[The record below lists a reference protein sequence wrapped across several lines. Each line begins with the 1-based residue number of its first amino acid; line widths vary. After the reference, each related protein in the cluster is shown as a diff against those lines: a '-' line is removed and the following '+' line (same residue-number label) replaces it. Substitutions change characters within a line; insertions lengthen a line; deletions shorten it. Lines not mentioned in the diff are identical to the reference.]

1 MCSYYFRMDTDFF
14 MKEILL
20 MKNILKNKFIK
31 KVCLLVFVVY
41 ISVIMINQQKTINS
55 YDSQQE
61 YYESKIKD
69 AQAYNETLI
78 SEKSNLNS
86 EEYIEK
92 IAREKLN
99 MYTENERVYIDINN

>member
-1 MCSYYFRMDTDFF
+1 
-14 MKEILL
+14 
-20 MKNILKNKFIK
+20 MKNIFKNKFIK
-31 KVCLLVFVVY
+31 NICLLVFVVY

-55 YDSQQE
+55 YNSQQE

-69 AQAYNETLI
+69 AESYNKTLV
-78 SEKSNLNS
+78 SEKTNLNS

-92 IAREKLN
+92 IAREKLD

>member
-1 MCSYYFRMDTDFF
+1 MEI
-14 MKEILL
+14 KEIEKRVGELL
-20 MKNILKNKFIK
+20 
-31 KVCLLVFVVY
+31 
-41 ISVIMINQQKTINS
+41 
-55 YDSQQE
+55 QE